1 MNQESYLDPC
11 LINNISKLTHSECI
25 DLIQK
30 LKYDCEEMGLVLK
43 EIPKEK
49 SFQKNSLSN
58 DSIIEISVLN
68 LSNHFRNK
76 FIFNSFIQQMCTEV
90 LLYTMHCSRP
100 SWDTAGNPMDRKSLP
115 SCRLFEYMLINNL
128 PHNLQLQFY
137 FLNMCL

>member
-115 SCRLFEYMLINNL
+115 SCSLFEYMLINNL

-137 FLNMCL
+137 FLNLCL

>member
-115 SCRLFEYMLINNL
+115 SCSLFEYMLINNL

-137 FLNMCL
+137 FL